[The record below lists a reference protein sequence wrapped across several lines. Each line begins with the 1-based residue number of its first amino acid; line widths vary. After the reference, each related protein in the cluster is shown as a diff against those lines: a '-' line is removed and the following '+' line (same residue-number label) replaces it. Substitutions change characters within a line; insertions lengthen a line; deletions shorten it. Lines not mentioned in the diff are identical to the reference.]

1 VSAVI
6 NLLVG
11 MGKLGIKNVQSVMK
25 ANVLNVDYGLLDRVK
40 KDQKSVTNAQLL
52 RRHQNKRLDNRSLTL
67 NSVSLIALYLYFIP
81 IPITPQPSV
90 RHYSS

>member
-1 VSAVI
+1 MSAVI

-40 KDQKSVTNAQLL
+40 KDQKCVTNAQLL
-52 RRHQNKRLDNRSLTL
+52 RRHQNKRLDNRSL
-67 NSVSLIALYLYFIP
+67 S
-81 IPITPQPSV
+81 
-90 RHYSS
+90 